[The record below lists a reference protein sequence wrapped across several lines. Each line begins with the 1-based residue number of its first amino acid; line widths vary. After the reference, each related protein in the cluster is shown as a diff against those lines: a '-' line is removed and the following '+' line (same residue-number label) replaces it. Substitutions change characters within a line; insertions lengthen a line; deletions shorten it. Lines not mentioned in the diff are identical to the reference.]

1 MIILNRERG
10 IFLNGNF
17 STIPETYSHIFVY
30 KEINKISKK
39 KMATGS
45 KSLLP
50 LDGKAISSKH
60 FNVHIFRRPGQQSM
74 ERQWAHQKNWW
85 PQVRKSVEFDGI
97 DGIDPRMLHVHYN
110 TIVMIHTY
118 ILHRCIFW
126 VYVFDIYIY
135 ALYIWVC
142 AYINIIHC
150 TLFYT

>member
-39 KMATGS
+39 KWRLEVNHCSPWMGRPFLQSTS
-45 KSLLP
+45 TFTSL
-50 LDGKAISSKH
+50 GGQVSSRWSD
-60 FNVHIFRRPGQQSM
+60 NGLTRRIGGH
-74 ERQWAHQKNWW
+74 RCL
-85 PQVRKSVEFDGI
+85 SVEFDGI
-97 DGIDPRMLHVHYN
+97 DARMLHVHYN